1 MSKQR
6 KLHLRRNVKLAPLST
21 FGIGGRTQHF
31 CWAKNPSELVEA
43 ARWAKKREMP
53 YRIFAGGSNVVFPD
67 KKIKSL
73 VIRFFGG
80 KIKPLGKDA
89 LLADAGVLL
98 QQVID
103 KSISLGL
110 RGIETL
116 SGIPGTIG
124 GAVVG
129 NAGAYGHSISE
140 AVDGMEVWDGKKTL
154 WLNKDECKFQYRKSI
169 FSAKGG
175 SASRSGSET
184 LQGRMTGGKHK
195 NLIVLRIKLR
205 FIKRDAPKNLK
216 KISKSIINIRTRK
229 YKPGLKCPGSFFK
242 NVLLKDVS
250 KKSLKLVDQTKI
262 IEGKIPAGYLL
273 ERVDAKNTKVGQA
286 QVSDFHGNLI
296 MNKNGATAAQV
307 KKLAQILKKRVYK
320 KFGIVLEE
328 EIIYF

>member
-1 MSKQR
+1 MSEER
-6 KLHLRRNVKLAPLST
+6 KLHLKKNVKLALLST
-21 FGIGGRTQHF
+21 FGIGGRTQYF

-43 ARWAKKREMP
+43 AKWAKKREMP

-67 KKIKSL
+67 KKIKGL

-89 LLADAGVLL
+89 FLADAGVSL
-98 QQVID
+98 QQVIN

-116 SGIPGTIG
+116 SSIPGTIG

-140 AVDGMEVWDGKKTL
+140 TVDKVEVWDEKKTF
-154 WLNKDECKFQYRKSI
+154 WLKKADCDFHYRDSV
-169 FSAKGG
+169 F
-175 SASRSGSET
+175 
-184 LQGRMTGGKHK
+184 KHK
-195 NLIVLRIKLR
+195 KLIVLRIKLR
-205 FIKRDAPKNLK
+205 FIKRDTPKNLK

-250 KKSLKLVDQTKI
+250 KKSLKLIDQTKI